1 MRQLGRN
8 SIFKIL
14 PTYAFLIK
22 NSTALMQLSTFGRGR
37 PQKAWKNKDPSLI
50 PLIIS
55 KKFRKQH
62 MIYNRRC
69 LIINTTLLTKL

>member
-8 SIFKIL
+8 LIFKIL

-22 NSTALMQLSTFGRGR
+22 NFTALMRLSTFGRGR
-37 PQKAWKNKDPSLI
+37 LQKAWKNNDPSLI
-50 PLIIS
+50 RLIIF

-69 LIINTTLLTKL
+69 LIVNTTLLTKL